1 LNRTDIIQA
10 AAQIF
15 RQKGYHAASMQDIAD
30 AVGLQKASLYHH
42 VAGKQ
47 DILAAILDAALDR
60 LIGEMQSVLERD
72 VPPQEKLRLAMEAY
86 IGGLTSD
93 ADLAAVLLL
102 EHRSL
107 EPPRREAHIERR
119 DRFDRLWRQIVREG
133 VEAGDFRPVDET
145 VVAFALLGVQN
156 WLITW
161 YRSNGRFRPRVLADQ
176 FADVFLQGLLADGRN
191 QPGNP

>member
-1 LNRTDIIQA
+1 MNRSEIIQT

-15 RQKGYHAASMQDIAD
+15 REKGYHAASMQDIAD

-47 DILAAILDAALDR
+47 EILAAILDAALDR
-60 LIGEMQSVLERD
+60 LIGELQAVLD
-72 VPPQEKLRLAMEAY
+72 SDLPPEKKLRAAMEAY
-86 IGGLTSD
+86 IERLTSD

-107 EPPRREAHIERR
+107 QPPLREAHMERR
-119 DRFDRLWRQIVREG
+119 DRFDRLWRKVVHEG
-133 VEAGDFRPVDET
+133 VQSGAFRAVDET
-145 VVAFALLGVQN
+145 VIAFALLGVQN

-161 YRSNGRFRPRVLADQ
+161 YRANGRLRPRILADQ
-176 FADVFLQGLLADGRN
+176 FADLFLKGLLADGRS
-191 QPGNP
+191 PSRRA

>member
-1 LNRTDIIQA
+1 MNRSEIIQT

-15 RQKGYHAASMQDIAD
+15 REKGYHAASMQDIAD

-42 VAGKQ
+42 VTGKQ
-47 DILAAILDAALDR
+47 EILAAILDAALDR
-60 LIGEMQSVLERD
+60 LIAELQAVITSDLAPEA
-72 VPPQEKLRLAMEAY
+72 KLRAAMEAY
-86 IGGLTSD
+86 VERLTSD

-107 EPPRREAHIERR
+107 EPPLRDAHIERR
-119 DRFDRLWRQIVREG
+119 DRFDRMWRKIVHEG
-133 VEAGDFRPVDET
+133 VEAGVFRPVDET

-161 YRSNGRFRPRVLADQ
+161 YRANGRFRPRILADQ
-176 FADVFLQGLLADGRN
+176 FADLFLQGLQVDGRGSAR
-191 QPGNP
+191 PG

>member
-1 LNRTDIIQA
+1 MNRSEIIQT

-47 DILAAILDAALDR
+47 EILAAILDAALDR
-60 LIGEMQSVLERD
+60 LIGELQTVLD
-72 VPPQEKLRLAMEAY
+72 SDMAPDEKLRSAMEAY
-86 IGGLTSD
+86 IGRLTSD

-107 EPPRREAHIERR
+107 EPPLREAHIERR
-119 DRFDRLWRQIVREG
+119 DRFDRLWRKVVLEG
-133 VEAGDFRPVDET
+133 VQAGAFRDVDPT
-145 VVAFALLGVQN
+145 VAAFALLGVQN

-161 YRSNGRFRPRVLADQ
+161 YRANGRLHPRALADQ
-176 FADVFLQGLLADGRN
+176 FADLFLKGLLADGRSSSRRA
-191 QPGNP
+191 

>member
-1 LNRTDIIQA
+1 MNRSEIIQT

-60 LIGEMQSVLERD
+60 LIGELQTVLDSDMAPE
-72 VPPQEKLRLAMEAY
+72 EKLRAAMEAY
-86 IGGLTSD
+86 IGRLTSD

-107 EPPRREAHIERR
+107 EPPLREAHIERR
-119 DRFDRLWRQIVREG
+119 DRFDRLWRKVVLEG
-133 VEAGDFRPVDET
+133 VQAGAFRDVDPT
-145 VVAFALLGVQN
+145 VAAFALLGVQN

-161 YRSNGRFRPRVLADQ
+161 YRANGRLRPRALADQ
-176 FADVFLQGLLADGRN
+176 FADLFLKGLLADGR
-191 QPGNP
+191 GSSRRA

>member
-1 LNRTDIIQA
+1 MNRSDIIQT

-47 DILAAILDAALDR
+47 EILAAILDSALDT
-60 LIGEMQSVLERD
+60 LISDLEVVVASD
-72 VPPQEKLRLAMEAY
+72 LAPQAKLRAAMQAY
-86 IGGLTSD
+86 IGRLTGD

-107 EPPRREAHIERR
+107 EPPLRDAHIERR
-119 DRFDRLWRQIVREG
+119 DRFDRLWRKIVRQG
-133 VEAGDFRPVDET
+133 VEAGDFRDVDEAVIT
-145 VVAFALLGVQN
+145 FALLGVQN

-161 YRSNGRFRPRVLADQ
+161 YRAGGRYRPARLADQ
-176 FADVFLQGLLADGRN
+176 FADIFLQGLLVNGRS
-191 QPGNP
+191 GTR